1 MASNT
6 TKKKTTTAKES
17 ASSKKGSTSGKSTSG
32 KSVSAKNTSAKK
44 TSVKKTPVKKTSVS
58 RSMADRQPDAYA
70 PDMLAAKECT
80 SPLIIREAVL
90 WLILAACI
98 LLYISYFGVGGYLGE
113 VISDVSFGLFGIMS
127 YVFPVLVFISAAFLI
142 SNRGSRVAS
151 VKFLS
156 AAGLFVCLCSFADLF
171 MYMQDVSRTASK
183 IYEICASEKSGGGV
197 IGGVICSVLRP
208 ALGAAGTGLILLIL
222 SIVFFVLITQ
232 KSLMRAM
239 KNESRKVYRSA
250 RESSAR
256 RREAR
261 QREMEEWQEWEAR
274 EAHRQ
279 PVFLQENVQENA
291 SAAEEQEVLERQ
303 AYQKQQTEKTQPEH
317 IPVQTESASKRTRIE
332 VPVLFPVQGRENR
345 AGRRVSGVTM
355 DTKITG
361 NPQQIGAEVHQIMPG
376 RGSYI
381 DLDEM
386 ERSKCAAKEQK
397 TAQEDVPILYN
408 DSNDKIPLHIE
419 GIEET
424 DSKPYV
430 EETDMIQEENSPV
443 VTETVYNKAPA
454 SSQTK
459 KNPRS
464 SKEEIAEGIADVQAE
479 MEKTAEAVKKEY
491 VFHRLIF

>member
-197 IGGVICSVLRP
+197 TRRYLQCASPGARSCGHRAHPSDTFYRVLCP
-208 ALGAAGTGLILLIL
+208 DNAE
-222 SIVFFVLITQ
+222 ITD
-232 KSLMRAM
+232 
-239 KNESRKVYRSA
+239 A
-250 RESSAR
+250 R
-256 RREAR
+256 
-261 QREMEEWQEWEAR
+261 
-274 EAHRQ
+274 
-279 PVFLQENVQENA
+279 
-291 SAAEEQEVLERQ
+291 
-303 AYQKQQTEKTQPEH
+303 YEK
-317 IPVQTESASKRTRIE
+317 
-332 VPVLFPVQGRENR
+332 
-345 AGRRVSGVTM
+345 
-355 DTKITG
+355 
-361 NPQQIGAEVHQIMPG
+361 
-376 RGSYI
+376 
-381 DLDEM
+381 
-386 ERSKCAAKEQK
+386 
-397 TAQEDVPILYN
+397 
-408 DSNDKIPLHIE
+408 
-419 GIEET
+419 
-424 DSKPYV
+424 
-430 EETDMIQEENSPV
+430 
-443 VTETVYNKAPA
+443 
-454 SSQTK
+454 
-459 KNPRS
+459 
-464 SKEEIAEGIADVQAE
+464 
-479 MEKTAEAVKKEY
+479 
-491 VFHRLIF
+491 

>member
-1 MASNT
+1 
-6 TKKKTTTAKES
+6 
-17 ASSKKGSTSGKSTSG
+17 
-32 KSVSAKNTSAKK
+32 
-44 TSVKKTPVKKTSVS
+44 
-58 RSMADRQPDAYA
+58 MADRQPDAYA

-430 EETDMIQEENSPV
+430 EETDMIQ
-443 VTETVYNKAPA
+443 
-454 SSQTK
+454 
-459 KNPRS
+459 
-464 SKEEIAEGIADVQAE
+464 
-479 MEKTAEAVKKEY
+479 
-491 VFHRLIF
+491 